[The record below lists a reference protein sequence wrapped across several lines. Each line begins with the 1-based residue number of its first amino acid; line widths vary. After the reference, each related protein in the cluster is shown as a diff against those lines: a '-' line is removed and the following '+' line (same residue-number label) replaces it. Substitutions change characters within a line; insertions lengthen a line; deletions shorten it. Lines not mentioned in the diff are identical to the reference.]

1 MKWKRETPAPLYPP
15 RAVALSRSALVR
27 KGESSTNYGSANRKE
42 TVVRPS
48 SLVAGKLSTTRNK
61 LLPGYC
67 L

>member
-1 MKWKRETPAPLYPP
+1 MEKRNPGSLYPP
-15 RAVALSRSALVR
+15 RAVALPRSAST
-27 KGESSTNYGSANRKE
+27 KSSTIYGSANRKE

>member
-1 MKWKRETPAPLYPP
+1 MEKRNPGSLYPP
-15 RAVALSRSALVR
+15 RAVALPRSALVR
-27 KGESSTNYGSANRKE
+27 KGKSSTNYGSASRKE
-42 TVVRPS
+42 TVVCPS

>member
-1 MKWKRETPAPLYPP
+1 MEKRNPGSLYPP
-15 RAVALSRSALVR
+15 RAVALPRSALIR